1 MARTTPTRELA
12 FGPTVVTRTS
22 KTGPPFK
29 RMFYGR
35 ELPAHVVYAELFR
48 DMLHDEV
55 QIRWVCTDQSRHSMP
70 FEQTDEG
77 VIAVLTAMKL
87 TC

>member
-1 MARTTPTRELA
+1 MALTTLTSDP
-12 FGPTVVTRTS
+12 VVVSRLS

-29 RMFYGR
+29 RMFFGF
-35 ELPAHVVYAELFR
+35 ELPAGVAYAEMWFDNMQYQQL
-48 DMLHDEV
+48 V
-55 QIRWVCTDQSRHSMP
+55 RWVNTNGERHEMP

-77 VIAVLTAMKL
+77 VMAVLTAMKL